1 MQKQKQTGSFK
12 KLGTG
17 IKAGRPGG
25 PGILRRLNKLEKL
38 GKLSKTGKVAAG
50 FCRLKKKVGRDSVSA
65 SRFLYVA
72 GIQNVRVLKRLHR
85 RTARFFSPLLRLCSR
100 LFTAVLEHRI
110 AAAHKELAS
119 LRIGWAAAKN
129 KLREA
134 RGKGFWSALA
144 EFFRLAGR
152 SFAAHKKIVFS
163 LLNVAAPVA
172 AVFVLA
178 ATVRYW
184 SGLNYGLV
192 LVNNG
197 ARIATIRDEST
208 YEKATELVNQ
218 RMVHDLAKDDAV
230 VRFAPEFTLT
240 VSDGQGFTP
249 ASAVCDSLIQ
259 QSNGIIE
266 EASGLYVDGQL
277 FGVVKSSADLRFI
290 LQDVLNSA
298 KGNDG
303 NVTVRFEKNVEMV
316 NGLFPTTSLISSDK
330 IRNMV
335 RATSSAEVT
344 YVVREGDTVSSIAK
358 ANRMTVDELNKLNG
372 NKLGDSIH
380 PGDVI
385 KLESAVP
392 VLGIELQKT
401 QSYQVPLAYST
412 VTERDDT
419 KYTDYSRV
427 KSEGKN
433 GVQQCVD
440 KITLLNGEEIKRE
453 SVSRTTLTSSVNRVV
468 VVGTKKRPANAG
480 AGVSTGK
487 LMWPVPSLRTITTY
501 FTWRWGSFHYGIDIS
516 GSGASGKT
524 IVAADGG
531 TVTQAGWESG
541 YGYRVVINHGGGL
554 TTLYGHSSKLLV
566 KAGQRVS
573 KGQAIA
579 LVGSTGNSTGAH
591 CHFEIRKNGVRV
603 NPLSY
608 VG

>member
-1 MQKQKQTGSFK
+1 MK
-12 KLGTG
+12 KRGTR
-17 IKAGRPGG
+17 IRAIG
-25 PGILRRLNKLEKL
+25 PGRLNKLEKL
-38 GKLSKTGKVAAG
+38 GKLSKTGDFAAG
-50 FCRLKKKVGRDSVSA
+50 LYRLKKKIGRDSVQT
-65 SRFLYVA
+65 SRFLYAV
-72 GIQNVRVLKRLHR
+72 GIQSVRVLKRLR
-85 RTARFFSPLLRLCSR
+85 RRMARFFGPFMRLCAR
-100 LFTAVLEHRI
+100 LYTAVLGRRI
-110 AAAHKELAS
+110 AVVRSEITS
-119 LRIGWAAAKN
+119 LRAGWSTAKS
-129 KLREA
+129 KVRAA
-134 RGKGFWSALA
+134 RGKGFWGAFA
-144 EFFRLAGR
+144 EAFRLVGK
-152 SFAAHKKIVFS
+152 SFSVHRKIVS
-163 LLNVAAPVA
+163 SVLNVAVPMA
-172 AVFVLA
+172 AVFLLLV
-178 ATVRYW
+178 TVRYW
-184 SGLNYGLV
+184 SGRNYGLV

-197 ARIATIRDEST
+197 VRIATIRDEST
-208 YEKATELVNQ
+208 YEKATEMVNQ

-240 VSDGQGFTP
+240 VSEGQSFAP
-249 ASAVCDSLIQ
+249 ASSVCDSLIQ

-290 LQDVLNSA
+290 LQDALNSA

-303 NVTVRFEKNVEMV
+303 SATARFEKNVEMV

-335 RATSSAEVT
+335 RATSNAAVT

-358 ANRMTVDELNKLNG
+358 ANHTTVGELNKLNG
-372 NKLGDSIH
+372 NRLGDSIH

-392 VLGIELQKT
+392 VLGVELQKT
-401 QSYQVPLAYST
+401 ESYQVPLVYST

-419 KYTDYSRV
+419 KYTDYSKV
-427 KSEGKN
+427 TSEGAN

-440 KITLLNGEEIKRE
+440 KITLLNGEEVKRE
-453 SVSRTTLTSSVNRVV
+453 SVSRTTLTSPVSKIV
-468 VVGTKKRPANAG
+468 VVGTKKKPANAE

-487 LMWPVPSLRTITTY
+487 LMWPVPSLHTITTY

-516 GSGASGKT
+516 GSGAYGKT

-531 TVTQAGWESG
+531 TVTQAGWDSG
-541 YGYRVVINHGGGL
+541 YGNRVVVSHGGGL
-554 TTLYGHSSKLLV
+554 VTLYGHASKLLV
-566 KAGQRVS
+566 KPGQRVS
-573 KGQAIA
+573 KGQAVA

-591 CHFEIRKNGVRV
+591 CHFEVRRNGVRV